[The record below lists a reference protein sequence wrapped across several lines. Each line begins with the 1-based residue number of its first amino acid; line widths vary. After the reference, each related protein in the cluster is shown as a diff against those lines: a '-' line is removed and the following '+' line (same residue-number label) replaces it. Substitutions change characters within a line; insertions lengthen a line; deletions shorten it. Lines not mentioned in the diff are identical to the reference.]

1 MNLSVIKNKVV
12 IMMAF
17 AALFQ
22 LVSFIF
28 SQVLVKIDEDL
39 EKKNYILISNN
50 IKLQDIDMH
59 LDNVIPDL
67 LIFSINQ
74 RLNSQLYIKYYN
86 DKEYEESFSPVF
98 QNLRF
103 YFSYIKDDFFI
114 QENNKLTKEIENIQN
129 ELDNIKNRPTHEKSL
144 FLEKKLYPVFD
155 QLTILRKSVTDEIK
169 LLSLEKDNFKSIRHK
184 INLSLVITQILNLLF
199 LTLFFFFVFPESLR
213 YFNVKND

>member
-12 IMMAF
+12 MMIAF

-39 EKKNYILISNN
+39 EKNNYVLISNN
-50 IKLQDIDMH
+50 IKLQDLDLH

-98 QNLRF
+98 QNLQF

-114 QENNKLTKEIENIQN
+114 QENSMLTKEIENIQY
-129 ELDNIKNRPTHEKSL
+129 ELDKIKNRPTHEKSL
-144 FLEKKLYPVFD
+144 FLQQKLYTVFD
-155 QLTILRKSVTDEIK
+155 QLIILRNIITDQIK
-169 LLSLEKDNFKSIRHK
+169 ILSFEKDNLKSIRHK
-184 INLSLVITQILNLLF
+184 INLGLVITQILNLLF

-213 YFNVKND
+213 YFNVKSD

>member
-155 QLTILRKSVTDEIK
+155 QLMILRKSVTDEIK

>member
-103 YFSYIKDDFFI
+103 YFSYIKDNFFI

-129 ELDNIKNRPTHEKSL
+129 ELDNIKSRPTHEKSL

>member
-1 MNLSVIKNKVV
+1 MNLSVIKNKVL

-129 ELDNIKNRPTHEKSL
+129 ELDNIKSRPTHEKSL